1 MSPQFMSVRGDGWW
15 GGNEEGGGRHGDE
28 VPENAVPAYAPILLW
43 TWRSLINVLTGFCVC
58 SMICEKQ
65 FVPFDDQSLYCSEE

>member
-1 MSPQFMSVRGDGWW
+1 MSARGDGRW
-15 GGNEEGGGRHGDE
+15 GGNEGKGHGDE
-28 VPENAVPAYAPILLW
+28 VPESAVPAYAPILLW
-43 TWRSLINVLTGFCVC
+43 TLEKLQCADRCFCFY